1 MNENE
6 IVTGTEVP
14 TESVTDAPVS
24 EENVVS
30 NESTVSDTA
39 DMTEEAAADISE
51 AESEETS
58 LSLPEGLDAEAL
70 ISSIAADGVSEVMS
84 EVGITEEIC
93 VETAVVTQPVVV
105 PETVMKTE
113 ATSVITEP
121 VTEMAT
127 EVAKVVEDATAE
139 TDMTEIVAV
148 PETPNGVMGFVQ
160 NNSAVV
166 GVPAAIIALAV
177 TFLAITRRTR
187 PNRGVIEDTDDV
199 KENMNARERD
209 AARLEAYKPKKKDKR
224 SQKVAKE
231 KEKKDFAKK
240 VLNTIPYK
248 KILSDDIFFL
258 GKKMYSKAY
267 TFDDINFNLSD
278 EEQQYMY
285 LERYIEF
292 LSILDDTVDCQIC
305 CWNSQINME
314 DFKKKTLIP
323 TKADDLF
330 EYRYEF
336 NSRVLEENI
345 RKGQN
350 AIQKHMYITL
360 TIKAPDEET
369 AIRRFKSLD
378 ITATNTFNR
387 IGNTNM
393 RVLTSQERVGM
404 LKDFFVGTDDMPVPQ
419 LTEKDYEKGIDKLY
433 CAPDYFD
440 FKKDYFMFNNT
451 YAKTIYIRE
460 YPSTATSEILTELLA
475 TGIEIM
481 VTTNIETYDSA
492 EARKLV
498 QHQITA
504 IDTDMA
510 KREVKAAQ
518 HGNFSNQMP
527 QRIKNQRDAMVSVYD
542 KITMK
547 DQKLFMTNMQILI
560 KAESFEELNNNLEV
574 IESTLKRSGCI
585 KGEMAWEQEHG
596 MCDCLPVGYQRK
608 FGWLRTMPSESVAI
622 FMPFNVKE
630 MQMENSVYYGL
641 NMLSHNII
649 LFDRMKGLVNPSG
662 FVLACPGSGKS
673 FTVKREIVNVFLGY
687 EDADILVIDP
697 EREYWK
703 LAEAFGGEVVKFSNG
718 SKNHINPFDFDFR
731 LLEDEEIDIIAD
743 KCQLLTSF
751 ISCMDS
757 KHPLNAQEK
766 SFVDR
771 CVRKAYAKSN
781 VLTTLDP
788 ADMPTLG
795 TFLECMKEETENIN
809 KDMKDKLII
818 TVDMYVN
825 GSAKYF
831 DNQTNVNTK
840 NRFIA
845 YDIRDL
851 NGNLKTQSMLL
862 ILDYIWNRLSEN
874 RDKGRKTYIYFDEAH
889 LLFQDEYSLDYLRML
904 WKRARKYGGVLT
916 GITQNVED
924 LLKDD
929 KSRSMLSNSEFLVLL
944 KQNPTDAAKLQD
956 ILHFTDSEIQYV
968 NDTPAGHG
976 ILVLGGKTKIPF
988 YDEFPQNT
996 KLYSMMTTNF
1006 SETAKML
1013 QEEMAQSVTFGARHF
1028 DRKKYKVVNHGT
1040 VSPRNVPNQ
1049 NVRC

>member
-6 IVTGTEVP
+6 IVTGTVAP
-14 TESVTDAPVS
+14 TESVTAAPIS
-24 EENVVS
+24 EENFVS
-30 NESTVSDTA
+30 NESTVSDTS
-39 DMTEEAAADISE
+39 DMTEEVATDISDF
-51 AESEETS
+51 ESAETS
-58 LSLPEGLDAEAL
+58 ISLPEDIDADAL
-70 ISSIAADGVSEVMS
+70 ISSIAAEGVSEVMS
-84 EVGITEEIC
+84 EVGVTEEVV

-105 PETVMKTE
+105 PETVIETE
-113 ATSVITEP
+113 AISVVTEP
-121 VTEMAT
+121 VTEIAT
-127 EVAKVVEDATAE
+127 ESAEVIEDATVE
-139 TDMTEIVAV
+139 TEISETVAV
-148 PETPNGVMGFVQ
+148 PETPNGVVGFVQ
-160 NNSAVV
+160 SNPAVV

-177 TFLAITRRTR
+177 AFLAITRRTR
-187 PNRGVIEDTDDV
+187 PKRGIIEDTDDV

-209 AARLEAYKPKKKDKR
+209 AARLEANKPKKKNKR

-248 KILSDDIFFL
+248 KMLSDDIFFL

-305 CWNSQINME
+305 CWNSQINID
-314 DFKKKTLIP
+314 DFKKKTLLP
-323 TKADDLF
+323 QKADDLF

-393 RVLTSQERVGM
+393 RVLTSQERVEM

-419 LTEKDYEKGIDKLY
+419 LTEKEYAKGIDKLY

-840 NRFIA
+840 SRFIA

-988 YDEFPQNT
+988 YDEFPKDT

-1013 QEEMAQSVTFGARHF
+1013 QEEMAQKEADAS
-1028 DRKKYKVVNHGT
+1028 
-1040 VSPRNVPNQ
+1040 
-1049 NVRC
+1049 

>member
-1 MNENE
+1 
-6 IVTGTEVP
+6 
-14 TESVTDAPVS
+14 
-24 EENVVS
+24 
-30 NESTVSDTA
+30 
-39 DMTEEAAADISE
+39 
-51 AESEETS
+51 
-58 LSLPEGLDAEAL
+58 
-70 ISSIAADGVSEVMS
+70 
-84 EVGITEEIC
+84 
-93 VETAVVTQPVVV
+93 
-105 PETVMKTE
+105 
-113 ATSVITEP
+113 
-121 VTEMAT
+121 
-127 EVAKVVEDATAE
+127 
-139 TDMTEIVAV
+139 
-148 PETPNGVMGFVQ
+148 
-160 NNSAVV
+160 
-166 GVPAAIIALAV
+166 
-177 TFLAITRRTR
+177 
-187 PNRGVIEDTDDV
+187 
-199 KENMNARERD
+199 
-209 AARLEAYKPKKKDKR
+209 
-224 SQKVAKE
+224 
-231 KEKKDFAKK
+231 
-240 VLNTIPYK
+240 
-248 KILSDDIFFL
+248 
-258 GKKMYSKAY
+258 
-267 TFDDINFNLSD
+267 
-278 EEQQYMY
+278 
-285 LERYIEF
+285 
-292 LSILDDTVDCQIC
+292 
-305 CWNSQINME
+305 
-314 DFKKKTLIP
+314 
-323 TKADDLF
+323 
-330 EYRYEF
+330 
-336 NSRVLEENI
+336 
-345 RKGQN
+345 
-350 AIQKHMYITL
+350 
-360 TIKAPDEET
+360 
-369 AIRRFKSLD
+369 
-378 ITATNTFNR
+378 
-387 IGNTNM
+387 
-393 RVLTSQERVGM
+393 
-404 LKDFFVGTDDMPVPQ
+404 
-419 LTEKDYEKGIDKLY
+419 
-433 CAPDYFD
+433 
-440 FKKDYFMFNNT
+440 
-451 YAKTIYIRE
+451 
-460 YPSTATSEILTELLA
+460 
-475 TGIEIM
+475 
-481 VTTNIETYDSA
+481 
-492 EARKLV
+492 
-498 QHQITA
+498 
-504 IDTDMA
+504 
-510 KREVKAAQ
+510 
-518 HGNFSNQMP
+518 
-527 QRIKNQRDAMVSVYD
+527 
-542 KITMK
+542 
-547 DQKLFMTNMQILI
+547 
-560 KAESFEELNNNLEV
+560 
-574 IESTLKRSGCI
+574 
-585 KGEMAWEQEHG
+585 
-596 MCDCLPVGYQRK
+596 MCDCLPIGYQRK
-608 FGWLRTMPSESVAI
+608 FGWMRTMPSESVAI

-795 TFLECMKEETENIN
+795 TFLECMKEENENIN

-840 NRFIA
+840 SRFIA

-988 YDEFPQNT
+988 YDEFPKDT

-1013 QEEMAQSVTFGARHF
+1013 QEEMAQKESEA
-1028 DRKKYKVVNHGT
+1028 
-1040 VSPRNVPNQ
+1040 S
-1049 NVRC
+1049 

>member
-6 IVTGTEVP
+6 IVTGTTAP
-14 TESVTDAPVS
+14 AESLTAAPVS
-24 EENVVS
+24 EETAVS
-30 NESTVSDTA
+30 VESVTTDVT
-39 DMTEEAAADISE
+39 DISE
-51 AESEETS
+51 VSASEMSETEEIS
-58 LSLPEGLDAEAL
+58 SSMILPEGIDADAL
-70 ISSIAADGVSEVMS
+70 VSSIAAGGVSEVMS
-84 EVGITEEIC
+84 EVGIEQ
-93 VETAVVTQPVVV
+93 ETVVQTAIVTQPVV
-105 PETVMKTE
+105 TE
-113 ATSVITEP
+113 AVIVTEP
-121 VTEMAT
+121 VISETEMSEAAEIVTEAAEVTDIVEEETEMT
-127 EVAKVVEDATAE
+127 EV
-139 TDMTEIVAV
+139 VAV

-160 NNSAVV
+160 NNPAVV

-177 TFLAITRRTR
+177 AFLAVTRRTR
-187 PNRGVIEDTDDV
+187 SKRGIIEDIDYV

-209 AARLEAYKPKKKDKR
+209 AARLEANRPKKKDKR

-240 VLNTIPYK
+240 VLNTLPYK

-305 CWNSQINME
+305 CWNSQINLD
-314 DFKKKTLIP
+314 DFKKKTLLP
-323 TKADDLF
+323 QKADDLF

-369 AIRRFKSLD
+369 ARRRFKSLD

-393 RVLTSQERVGM
+393 RVLTSQERVEM
-404 LKDFFVGTDDMPVPQ
+404 LKDFFVGTDDMPVPH
-419 LTEKDYEKGIDKLY
+419 LTEKDFAKGIDKLY

-560 KAESFEELNNNLEV
+560 KAESYEELNNNLEV

-596 MCDCLPVGYQRK
+596 MCDCLPIGYQRK
-608 FGWLRTMPSESVAI
+608 FGWMRTMPSESVAI

-757 KHPLNAQEK
+757 KHLLNAQEK

-788 ADMPTLG
+788 KDMPTLG

-840 NRFIA
+840 SRFIA

-988 YDEFPQNT
+988 YDEFPKDT

-1013 QEEMAQSVTFGARHF
+1013 QEEMAQKGSEA
-1028 DRKKYKVVNHGT
+1028 
-1040 VSPRNVPNQ
+1040 S
-1049 NVRC
+1049 

>member
-6 IVTGTEVP
+6 NVTGTEAH
-14 TESVTDAPVS
+14 TESVTAAPVS
-24 EENVVS
+24 EENVLS
-30 NESTVSDTA
+30 NESTVSDMA

-51 AESEETS
+51 AESAETS
-58 LSLPEGLDAEAL
+58 LSLPEGLDADAL
-70 ISSIAADGVSEVMS
+70 ISSIAAEGVSEVMS
-84 EVGITEEIC
+84 EVGMTEEVV

-105 PETVMKTE
+105 PETVIETE
-113 ATSVITEP
+113 AISVVTEP
-121 VTEMAT
+121 VAEIAT
-127 EVAKVVEDATAE
+127 ESAEVIEDATVE
-139 TDMTEIVAV
+139 TEISETVAV
-148 PETPNGVMGFVQ
+148 LEIPNGVVGFVQ
-160 NNSAVV
+160 SNPAVV

-177 TFLAITRRTR
+177 AFLAITRRTR
-187 PNRGVIEDTDDV
+187 PKRGVIEDKDDV

-209 AARLEAYKPKKKDKR
+209 AARLEANRPKKKDKR

-305 CWNSQINME
+305 CWNSQINLD
-314 DFKKKTLIP
+314 DFKKKTLLP
-323 TKADDLF
+323 QKADDLF

-369 AIRRFKSLD
+369 ARRRFKSLD

-393 RVLTSQERVGM
+393 RVFTSQERVEM

-419 LTEKDYEKGIDKLY
+419 LTEKDFAKGIDKLY

-560 KAESFEELNNNLEV
+560 KAESYEELNNNLEV

-596 MCDCLPVGYQRK
+596 MCDCLPIGYQRK
-608 FGWLRTMPSESVAI
+608 FGWMRTMPSESVAI
-622 FMPFNVKE
+622 FIPFNVKE

-718 SKNHINPFDFDFR
+718 SKNHINPSDFDFR

-788 ADMPTLG
+788 KDMPTLG

-840 NRFIA
+840 SRFIA

-988 YDEFPQNT
+988 YDEFPKNT

-1013 QEEMAQSVTFGARHF
+1013 QEEMAQKEAKTS
-1028 DRKKYKVVNHGT
+1028 
-1040 VSPRNVPNQ
+1040 
-1049 NVRC
+1049 

>member
-14 TESVTDAPVS
+14 TESVTAAPVS
-24 EENVVS
+24 EENFVS
-30 NESTVSDTA
+30 NESAVSDTS
-39 DMTEEAAADISE
+39 DMTEEVATDISDF
-51 AESEETS
+51 ESAETS
-58 LSLPEGLDAEAL
+58 ISLPEDIDADAL
-70 ISSIAADGVSEVMS
+70 ISSIAAEGVSEVMS
-84 EVGITEEIC
+84 EVGMTEEVV

-105 PETVMKTE
+105 PETVIETE
-113 ATSVITEP
+113 AISVVTEP
-121 VTEMAT
+121 VTEIAT
-127 EVAKVVEDATAE
+127 ESAEVIEDATVE
-139 TDMTEIVAV
+139 TEISETVAV
-148 PETPNGVMGFVQ
+148 PETPNGVVGFVQ
-160 NNSAVV
+160 SNPAVV

-177 TFLAITRRTR
+177 AFLAITRRTR
-187 PNRGVIEDTDDV
+187 PKRGIIEDTDDV

-209 AARLEAYKPKKKDKR
+209 AARLEANRPKKKDKR

-240 VLNTIPYK
+240 VLNTLPYK

-305 CWNSQINME
+305 CWNSQINLD
-314 DFKKKTLIP
+314 DFKKKTLLP
-323 TKADDLF
+323 QKADDLF

-369 AIRRFKSLD
+369 ARRRFKSLD

-393 RVLTSQERVGM
+393 RVLTSQERVEM

-419 LTEKDYEKGIDKLY
+419 LTEKDFAKGIDKLY

-460 YPSTATSEILTELLA
+460 YPSTAISEILTELLA

-840 NRFIA
+840 SRFIA

-988 YDEFPQNT
+988 YDEFPKDT

-1013 QEEMAQSVTFGARHF
+1013 QEEMAQKEADAS
-1028 DRKKYKVVNHGT
+1028 
-1040 VSPRNVPNQ
+1040 
-1049 NVRC
+1049 

>member
-6 IVTGTEVP
+6 IVTGTEIP
-14 TESVTDAPVS
+14 AESVTAAPIS
-24 EENVVS
+24 EENFVS
-30 NESTVSDTA
+30 NESAVSDTA
-39 DMTEEAAADISE
+39 DMTEEVATDISDF
-51 AESEETS
+51 ESAETS
-58 LSLPEGLDAEAL
+58 ISLPEDIDAEAL
-70 ISSIAADGVSEVMS
+70 ISSIAAEGVSEVMS
-84 EVGITEEIC
+84 EAGITEEVV

-105 PETVMKTE
+105 PETVIETE
-113 ATSVITEP
+113 AISVVTEP
-121 VTEMAT
+121 VTEIAT
-127 EVAKVVEDATAE
+127 ESAEVIEDATVE
-139 TDMTEIVAV
+139 TEISETVAV
-148 PETPNGVMGFVQ
+148 PETPNGVVGFVQ
-160 NNSAVV
+160 SNPAVV

-177 TFLAITRRTR
+177 AFLAITRRTR
-187 PNRGVIEDTDDV
+187 PKRGIIEDTDDI

-209 AARLEAYKPKKKDKR
+209 AARLEANRPKKKDKR
-224 SQKVAKE
+224 SRKVEKE

-248 KILSDDIFFL
+248 KILFDDIFFL

-369 AIRRFKSLD
+369 AKRRFKSLD

-393 RVLTSQERVGM
+393 RVLTSQERVEM

-419 LTEKDYEKGIDKLY
+419 LTEKDFAKGIDKLY

-481 VTTNIETYDSA
+481 VTTNIETYNSA

-649 LFDRMKGLVNPSG
+649 LFDRMKGLVNPSE

-840 NRFIA
+840 SRFIA

-988 YDEFPQNT
+988 YDEFPKDT

-1013 QEEMAQSVTFGARHF
+1013 QEEMAQKESET
-1028 DRKKYKVVNHGT
+1028 
-1040 VSPRNVPNQ
+1040 S
-1049 NVRC
+1049 

>member
-6 IVTGTEVP
+6 IVTGTEVS
-14 TESVTDAPVS
+14 TESVTAAPVS

-30 NESTVSDTA
+30 DESVVSDTA
-39 DMTEEAAADISE
+39 DMTEEAATDISDF
-51 AESEETS
+51 ESAETS
-58 LSLPEGLDAEAL
+58 LSLPEYIDADAL
-70 ISSIAADGVSEVMS
+70 ISSIAAEGVSDVMN
-84 EVGITEEIC
+84 EVGITEEV
-93 VETAVVTQPVVV
+93 VETSVVTQPVVV

-113 ATSVITEP
+113 AISVVTEP
-121 VTEMAT
+121 VTEIAT
-127 EVAKVVEDATAE
+127 ESAEVIEDATVE
-139 TDMTEIVAV
+139 TEISETVAI
-148 PETPNGVMGFVQ
+148 PENPNEVMGFVQ
-160 NNSAVV
+160 SNPAVV

-177 TFLAITRRTR
+177 AFLAVTRRTR
-187 PNRGVIEDTDDV
+187 PKRGIIEDTDDV

-209 AARLEAYKPKKKDKR
+209 AARLEANKPKKKDKH

-305 CWNSQINME
+305 CWNSRINME
-314 DFKKKTLIP
+314 EFRKKTLLP
-323 TKADDLF
+323 QKADDLF

-393 RVLTSQERVGM
+393 RVLTSQERVEM

-419 LTEKDYEKGIDKLY
+419 LTEKDYAKGIDKLY

-542 KITMK
+542 KITIK

-687 EDADILVIDP
+687 DDADILVIDP

-788 ADMPTLG
+788 KDMPTLG

-840 NRFIA
+840 SRFIA

-988 YDEFPQNT
+988 YDEFPKDT

-1013 QEEMAQSVTFGARHF
+1013 QEEMAQKEADAS
-1028 DRKKYKVVNHGT
+1028 
-1040 VSPRNVPNQ
+1040 
-1049 NVRC
+1049 

>member
-6 IVTGTEVP
+6 IVTGTTAP
-14 TESVTDAPVS
+14 TESMTAAPVS
-24 EENVVS
+24 EESVVS
-30 NESTVSDTA
+30 NESSVPDTEE
-39 DMTEEAAADISE
+39 MTEEIISDVSE
-51 AESEETS
+51 TESVESS
-58 LSLPEGLDAEAL
+58 LSLPEGIDADAL
-70 ISSIAADGVSEVMS
+70 VSSIAAEGVSEVMS
-84 EVGITEEIC
+84 EAGIEQ
-93 VETAVVTQPVVV
+93 ETVIQTAIVTQPVV
-105 PETVMKTE
+105 TE
-113 ATSVITEP
+113 AVIVTEP
-121 VTEMAT
+121 VISETEMSEAAVFVT
-127 EVAKVVEDATAE
+127 EAAEITESATAE
-139 TDMTEIVAV
+139 TEVTEVITV

-160 NNSAVV
+160 SNPAVV
-166 GVPAAIIALAV
+166 GVPSAIIALAV
-177 TFLAITRRTR
+177 AFLAVTRRTR
-187 PNRGVIEDTDDV
+187 PKRGVIENTDDV

-209 AARLEAYKPKKKDKR
+209 AARLEANKPKKKDKR

-305 CWNSQINME
+305 CWNSQINLD
-314 DFKKKTLIP
+314 DFKKKTLLP
-323 TKADDLF
+323 QKADDLF

-369 AIRRFKSLD
+369 ARRRFKSLD

-393 RVLTSQERVGM
+393 RVLTSQERVEM

-419 LTEKDYEKGIDKLY
+419 LTEKDYAKGIDKLY

-596 MCDCLPVGYQRK
+596 MCDCLPIGYQRK
-608 FGWLRTMPSESVAI
+608 FGWMRTMPSESVAI

-831 DNQTNVNTK
+831 DKQTNVNTK
-840 NRFIA
+840 SRFIA

-988 YDEFPQNT
+988 YDEFPKDT

-1013 QEEMAQSVTFGARHF
+1013 QEEMAQKESEA
-1028 DRKKYKVVNHGT
+1028 
-1040 VSPRNVPNQ
+1040 S
-1049 NVRC
+1049 

>member
-6 IVTGTEVP
+6 TVTGTTAL
-14 TESVTDAPVS
+14 TESITAAPVS
-24 EENVVS
+24 EVDENA
-30 NESTVSDTA
+30 VSDT
-39 DMTEEAAADISE
+39 DEMTEEAITE
-51 AESEETS
+51 AESAETS
-58 LSLPEGLDAEAL
+58 LSLPEGIDAEAL
-70 ISSIAADGVSEVMS
+70 VSSIAAEGVSEVMS
-84 EVGITEEIC
+84 EIGITEEIT
-93 VETAVVTQPVVV
+93 VETEAVTQPVV
-105 PETVMKTE
+105 TE
-113 ATSVITEP
+113 AAVVTEQILSETEISETAEIEAKAAEVTDIVAEETKITE
-121 VTEMAT
+121 V
-127 EVAKVVEDATAE
+127 
-139 TDMTEIVAV
+139 VAV
-148 PETPNGVMGFVQ
+148 PETPDGVMGFVQ
-160 NNSAVV
+160 SNPAVV
-166 GVPAAIIALAV
+166 GVPTAIIAMAV
-177 TFLAITRRTR
+177 AFLAITRRTR
-187 PNRGVIEDTDDV
+187 PKRGIIKDTDDV

-209 AARLEAYKPKKKDKR
+209 AARLEANRPKKKDKR
-224 SQKVAKE
+224 SRKVEKE
-231 KEKKDFAKK
+231 KEKKNFAKK

-369 AIRRFKSLD
+369 AKRRFKSLD

-393 RVLTSQERVGM
+393 RVLSSQERVEM

-419 LTEKDYEKGIDKLY
+419 LTEKDLAKGIDKLY

-840 NRFIA
+840 SRFIA

-904 WKRARKYGGVLT
+904 WKRARKYGSVLT

-988 YDEFPQNT
+988 YDEFPKDT

-1013 QEEMAQSVTFGARHF
+1013 QEEMAQKESET
-1028 DRKKYKVVNHGT
+1028 
-1040 VSPRNVPNQ
+1040 S
-1049 NVRC
+1049 

>member
-6 IVTGTEVP
+6 IVTGTGVP
-14 TESVTDAPVS
+14 TESMTAEPVS
-24 EENVVS
+24 EEIVVS
-30 NESTVSDTA
+30 NESAVPDVSEMNENAVSDVSE
-39 DMTEEAAADISE
+39 TEN
-51 AESEETS
+51 AENS
-58 LSLPEGLDAEAL
+58 LSLPEDIDADAL
-70 ISSIAADGVSEVMS
+70 ISSIAAEGVSEVMS
-84 EVGITEEIC
+84 EVGITEEV

-105 PETVMKTE
+105 PETVAETE
-113 ATSVITEP
+113 VITEITEVEK
-121 VTEMAT
+121 VTEIAT
-127 EVAKVVEDATAE
+127 EEIVVEE
-139 TDMTEIVAV
+139 SVTEAAVVTEVVAV
-148 PETPNGVMGFVQ
+148 PETPDGVMGFVQ
-160 NNSAVV
+160 SNPAVV

-177 TFLAITRRTR
+177 AFLAVTRRTR
-187 PNRGVIEDTDDV
+187 PKRGIIEDTDDV
-199 KENMNARERD
+199 KEHMNARERD
-209 AARLEAYKPKKKDKR
+209 AARLEANKPKKKDKR
-224 SQKVAKE
+224 SQKVARE

-258 GKKMYSKAY
+258 GKKMYSKVY

-305 CWNSQINME
+305 CWNSQINID
-314 DFKKKTLIP
+314 DFKKKTLLP
-323 TKADDLF
+323 QKADDLF

-369 AIRRFKSLD
+369 AKRRFKSLD

-393 RVLTSQERVGM
+393 RVLTSQERVEM

-840 NRFIA
+840 SRFIA

-988 YDEFPQNT
+988 YDEFPKDT

-1013 QEEMAQSVTFGARHF
+1013 QEEMAQKEADAS
-1028 DRKKYKVVNHGT
+1028 
-1040 VSPRNVPNQ
+1040 
-1049 NVRC
+1049 

>member
-6 IVTGTEVP
+6 ITNAQ
-14 TESVTDAPVS
+14 TESVTTPAVPVS
-24 EENVVS
+24 VVDESNVS
-30 NESTVSDTA
+30 E
-39 DMTEEAAADISE
+39 MTEEPESFVSSE
-51 AESEETS
+51 IVSEYITESVSTEI
-58 LSLPEGLDAEAL
+58 SLPGGIDADEL
-70 ISSIAADGVSEVMS
+70 ISSIAAEEVAEIVSENAPEAV
-84 EVGITEEIC
+84 T
-93 VETAVVTQPVVV
+93 TVVTEVV
-105 PETVMKTE
+105 
-113 ATSVITEP
+113 TEP
-121 VTEMAT
+121 VVIEITAVTEAIVSETVVESAT
-127 EVAKVVEDATAE
+127 QNSEVAESATSETVVSE
-139 TDMTEIVAV
+139 TVAV
-148 PETPNGVMGFVQ
+148 PETPNGAAAFIQ
-160 NNSAVV
+160 NNPAVV
-166 GVPAAIIALAV
+166 GVPVAIIALAAA
-177 TFLAITRRTR
+177 FMAITRRTR
-187 PNRGVIEDTDDV
+187 PKRGVIEDVEDV

-209 AARLEAYKPKKKDKR
+209 AARLEANKPKKKDKR
-224 SQKVAKE
+224 SQKAAKE

-248 KILSDDIFFL
+248 KILADDIFFL
-258 GKKMYSKAY
+258 GRKMYSKAY

-314 DFKKKTLIP
+314 EFKRKTLLP
-323 TKADDLF
+323 VKADELF
-330 EYRYEF
+330 DYRHEF
-336 NSRVLEENI
+336 NTRVLEENI

-369 AIRRFKSLD
+369 ARRRFKSLD

-393 RVLTSQERVGM
+393 RVLSSQERVEM
-404 LKDFFVGTDDMPVPQ
+404 LRDFFVGTDEMPVPK
-419 LTEKDYEKGIDKLY
+419 LTEKDFAKGIDKLY

-560 KAESFEELNNNLEV
+560 KAESFEELNNNLEI

-596 MCDCLPVGYQRK
+596 MCDCLPIGYQRK
-608 FGWLRTMPSESVAI
+608 FGWMRTMPSESVAI

-731 LLEDEEIDIIAD
+731 LLDDDEIDIIAD

-771 CVRKAYAKSN
+771 CVRKAYEKSG
-781 VLTTLDP
+781 VLHTLNSD
-788 ADMPTLG
+788 DMPTLG

-809 KDMKDKLII
+809 QEMKDKLVI

-840 NRFIA
+840 SRFIA

-988 YDEFPQNT
+988 YDEFPKDT

-1013 QEEMAQSVTFGARHF
+1013 QEEQDQKAAEAS
-1028 DRKKYKVVNHGT
+1028 
-1040 VSPRNVPNQ
+1040 
-1049 NVRC
+1049 

>member
-6 IVTGTEVP
+6 IVTGTVAP
-14 TESVTDAPVS
+14 TESVTAAPIS
-24 EENVVS
+24 EENFVS

-39 DMTEEAAADISE
+39 DMTEEVATDISDF
-51 AESEETS
+51 ESAETS
-58 LSLPEGLDAEAL
+58 ISLPEDIDADAL
-70 ISSIAADGVSEVMS
+70 ISSIAAEGVSEVMN
-84 EVGITEEIC
+84 EVGITEEV
-93 VETAVVTQPVVV
+93 VETSVVTQPVVV

-113 ATSVITEP
+113 AISVVTEP
-121 VTEMAT
+121 VTEIAT
-127 EVAKVVEDATAE
+127 ESAEVIEDATVE
-139 TDMTEIVAV
+139 TEISETVVV
-148 PETPNGVMGFVQ
+148 PETPNGVVGFVQ
-160 NNSAVV
+160 SNPAVV

-177 TFLAITRRTR
+177 AFLAVTRRTR
-187 PNRGVIEDTDDV
+187 PKRGIIENNDDV

-209 AARLEAYKPKKKDKR
+209 AARLEANRPKKKDKR

-248 KILSDDIFFL
+248 KILADDIFFL
-258 GKKMYSKAY
+258 GRKMYSKAY

-305 CWNSQINME
+305 CWNSQINLD
-314 DFKKKTLIP
+314 DFKKKTLLP
-323 TKADDLF
+323 QKADYLF

-369 AIRRFKSLD
+369 ARRRFKSLD

-393 RVLTSQERVGM
+393 RVLTSQERLEM

-419 LTEKDYEKGIDKLY
+419 LTEKDFAKGIDKLY

-831 DNQTNVNTK
+831 DNQTNANTK
-840 NRFIA
+840 SRFIA

-988 YDEFPQNT
+988 YDEFPKDT

-1013 QEEMAQSVTFGARHF
+1013 QEEMAQKEADAS
-1028 DRKKYKVVNHGT
+1028 
-1040 VSPRNVPNQ
+1040 
-1049 NVRC
+1049 

>member
-6 IVTGTEVP
+6 IVTGTTAP
-14 TESVTDAPVS
+14 TESVTAAPVS
-24 EENVVS
+24 EETAVS
-30 NESTVSDTA
+30 GESVTTDVT
-39 DMTEEAAADISE
+39 DISE
-51 AESEETS
+51 ETASEISETEGIS
-58 LSLPEGLDAEAL
+58 SSMTLPEGIDPDAL
-70 ISSIAADGVSEVMS
+70 ISSIAAEEVAEVVGEVSVSEEYV
-84 EVGITEEIC
+84 T
-93 VETAVVTQPVVV
+93 ETAVVQEPLVTEAAVET
-105 PETVMKTE
+105 ETVVSETAESVVTEIVTE
-113 ATSVITEP
+113 AAEITES
-121 VTEMAT
+121 
-127 EVAKVVEDATAE
+127 ATAE
-139 TDMTEIVAV
+139 TEVTEVVAV

-160 NNSAVV
+160 SNPAVV

-177 TFLAITRRTR
+177 AFLTVTRRTR
-187 PNRGVIEDTDDV
+187 PKRGIIENNDDV

-209 AARLEAYKPKKKDKR
+209 AARLEANKPKKKDKR

-305 CWNSQINME
+305 CWNSQINLD
-314 DFKKKTLIP
+314 DFKKKTLLP
-323 TKADDLF
+323 QKADDLF

-369 AIRRFKSLD
+369 ARRRFKSLD

-393 RVLTSQERVGM
+393 RVLTSQERVEM

-419 LTEKDYEKGIDKLY
+419 LTEKDFAKGIDKLY

-560 KAESFEELNNNLEV
+560 KAESYEELNNNLEV

-596 MCDCLPVGYQRK
+596 MCDCLPIGYQRK
-608 FGWLRTMPSESVAI
+608 FGWMRTMPSESVAI

-788 ADMPTLG
+788 KDMPTLG
-795 TFLECMKEETENIN
+795 TFLECMKEENENIN

-840 NRFIA
+840 SRFIA

-988 YDEFPQNT
+988 YDEFPKDT

-1013 QEEMAQSVTFGARHF
+1013 QEEMAQKESEA
-1028 DRKKYKVVNHGT
+1028 
-1040 VSPRNVPNQ
+1040 S
-1049 NVRC
+1049 

>member
-6 IVTGTEVP
+6 IVTGTEIP
-14 TESVTDAPVS
+14 AESVTAAPIS
-24 EENVVS
+24 EENFVS
-30 NESTVSDTA
+30 NESAVSDTA
-39 DMTEEAAADISE
+39 DMTEEVATDISDF
-51 AESEETS
+51 ESAETS
-58 LSLPEGLDAEAL
+58 ISLPEDIDAEAL
-70 ISSIAADGVSEVMS
+70 ISSIAAEGVSEVMS
-84 EVGITEEIC
+84 EAGITEEVV

-105 PETVMKTE
+105 PETVIETE
-113 ATSVITEP
+113 AISVVTEP
-121 VTEMAT
+121 VTEIAT
-127 EVAKVVEDATAE
+127 ESAEVIEDATVE
-139 TDMTEIVAV
+139 TEISETVAV
-148 PETPNGVMGFVQ
+148 PETPNGVVGFVQ
-160 NNSAVV
+160 SNPAVV

-177 TFLAITRRTR
+177 AFLAITRRTR
-187 PNRGVIEDTDDV
+187 PKRGIIEDTDDI

-209 AARLEAYKPKKKDKR
+209 AARLEANRPKKKDKR
-224 SQKVAKE
+224 SRKVEKE

-248 KILSDDIFFL
+248 KILFDDIFFL

-369 AIRRFKSLD
+369 AKRRFKSLD

-393 RVLTSQERVGM
+393 RVLTSQERVEM

-419 LTEKDYEKGIDKLY
+419 LTERDFAKGIDKLY

-687 EDADILVIDP
+687 DDADILVIDP

-840 NRFIA
+840 SRFIA

-916 GITQNVED
+916 GITQNVEV
-924 LLKDD
+924 
-929 KSRSMLSNSEFLVLL
+929 R
-944 KQNPTDAAKLQD
+944 P
-956 ILHFTDSEIQYV
+956 
-968 NDTPAGHG
+968 
-976 ILVLGGKTKIPF
+976 
-988 YDEFPQNT
+988 
-996 KLYSMMTTNF
+996 
-1006 SETAKML
+1006 
-1013 QEEMAQSVTFGARHF
+1013 
-1028 DRKKYKVVNHGT
+1028 DRALCKAV
-1040 VSPRNVPNQ
+1040 
-1049 NVRC
+1049 

>member
-6 IVTGTEVP
+6 TVTGTTAL
-14 TESVTDAPVS
+14 TESVTAAPVS
-24 EENVVS
+24 EE
-30 NESTVSDTA
+30 STISDVLETTENIIPDVSDTE
-39 DMTEEAAADISE
+39 M
-51 AESEETS
+51 EETS
-58 LSLPEGLDAEAL
+58 LSLPEGIDAEAL
-70 ISSIAADGVSEVMS
+70 VSSIVAEGVSEVMS
-84 EVGITEEIC
+84 EIGITEEIT
-93 VETAVVTQPVVV
+93 VETEAVTQPVITEAAVV
-105 PETVMKTE
+105 TEQILSETVISE
-113 ATSVITEP
+113 AAEIEAEAAE
-121 VTEMAT
+121 VTDI
-127 EVAKVVEDATAE
+127 VAEE
-139 TDMTEIVAV
+139 TEISEVVAV
-148 PETPNGVMGFVQ
+148 PETPNGVMEFVQ
-160 NNSAVV
+160 NNPAVV

-177 TFLAITRRTR
+177 AFLAITRRTR
-187 PNRGVIEDTDDV
+187 PKRGIIENNDDV

-209 AARLEAYKPKKKDKR
+209 AARLEANRPKKKDKR
-224 SQKVAKE
+224 SQKIAKE

-248 KILSDDIFFL
+248 KILGDDIFFL

-305 CWNSQINME
+305 CWNSRINID
-314 DFKKKTLIP
+314 DFKKKTLLP
-323 TKADDLF
+323 QKADDLF

-369 AIRRFKSLD
+369 ARRRFKSLD

-393 RVLTSQERVGM
+393 RVLTSQERVEM

-419 LTEKDYEKGIDKLY
+419 LTEKDFAKGIDKLY
-433 CAPDYFD
+433 CTPDYFD

-560 KAESFEELNNNLEV
+560 KAESYEELNNNLEI

-622 FMPFNVKE
+622 FIPFNVKE

-766 SFVDR
+766 TFVDR

-809 KDMKDKLII
+809 QDMKDKLII

-840 NRFIA
+840 SRFIA

-988 YDEFPQNT
+988 YDEFPKDT

-1013 QEEMAQSVTFGARHF
+1013 QEEQAQKEAEAS
-1028 DRKKYKVVNHGT
+1028 
-1040 VSPRNVPNQ
+1040 
-1049 NVRC
+1049 

>member
-6 IVTGTEVP
+6 ITNAQ
-14 TESVTDAPVS
+14 TESVTTPAVPVS
-24 EENVVS
+24 VVDESNVS
-30 NESTVSDTA
+30 E
-39 DMTEEAAADISE
+39 MTEESE
-51 AESEETS
+51 SFVSSEIVSEYITESVSTEI
-58 LSLPEGLDAEAL
+58 SLPGGIDADEL
-70 ISSIAADGVSEVMS
+70 ISSIAAEEVAEIVSENAPEAV
-84 EVGITEEIC
+84 T
-93 VETAVVTQPVVV
+93 TVVTEVV
-105 PETVMKTE
+105 
-113 ATSVITEP
+113 TEP
-121 VTEMAT
+121 VVIETTAVTEAIVESAT
-127 EVAKVVEDATAE
+127 QNSEVAESATFETVVSE
-139 TDMTEIVAV
+139 TVAV
-148 PETPNGVMGFVQ
+148 PETPNGAAAFIQ
-160 NNSAVV
+160 NNPAVV
-166 GVPAAIIALAV
+166 GVPAAIIALAAA
-177 TFLAITRRTR
+177 FMAITRRTR
-187 PNRGVIEDTDDV
+187 PKRGVIEDVEDV

-209 AARLEAYKPKKKDKR
+209 AARLEANKPKKKDKR
-224 SQKVAKE
+224 SQKAAKE

-248 KILSDDIFFL
+248 KILADNIFFL
-258 GKKMYSKAY
+258 GRKMYSKAY

-314 DFKKKTLIP
+314 EFKRKALLP
-323 TKADDLF
+323 VKADELF
-330 EYRYEF
+330 DYRHEF
-336 NSRVLEENI
+336 NTRVLEENI

-369 AIRRFKSLD
+369 ARRRFKSLD

-393 RVLTSQERVGM
+393 RVLSSQERVEM
-404 LKDFFVGTDDMPVPQ
+404 LRDFFVGTDEMPVPK
-419 LTEKDYEKGIDKLY
+419 LTEKDFTKGIDKLY

-560 KAESFEELNNNLEV
+560 KAESFEELNNNLEI

-596 MCDCLPVGYQRK
+596 MCDCLPIGYQRK
-608 FGWLRTMPSESVAI
+608 FGWMRTMPSESVAI

-731 LLEDEEIDIIAD
+731 LLDDDEIDIIAD

-771 CVRKAYAKSN
+771 CVRKAYEKSG
-781 VLTTLDP
+781 VLHTLNSD
-788 ADMPTLG
+788 DMPTLG

-809 KDMKDKLII
+809 QEMKDKLVI

-840 NRFIA
+840 SRFIA

-851 NGNLKTQSMLL
+851 NGNLKTLSMLL

-988 YDEFPQNT
+988 YDEFPKDT

-1013 QEEMAQSVTFGARHF
+1013 QEEQAQKAAEAS
-1028 DRKKYKVVNHGT
+1028 
-1040 VSPRNVPNQ
+1040 
-1049 NVRC
+1049 

>member
-1 MNENE
+1 MNPLNENE
-6 IVTGTEVP
+6 IVTGTEIP
-14 TESVTDAPVS
+14 TESVTAAPIS
-24 EENVVS
+24 EENFVS
-30 NESTVSDTA
+30 NESAVFDTA
-39 DMTEEAAADISE
+39 DMTEEVATDISDF
-51 AESEETS
+51 ESAETS
-58 LSLPEGLDAEAL
+58 ISLPEGIDAEAL
-70 ISSIAADGVSEVMS
+70 ISSIAAEGVSEVMS
-84 EVGITEEIC
+84 EVGITEEIS

-105 PETVMKTE
+105 PETVIETE
-113 ATSVITEP
+113 AISVVTEP
-121 VTEMAT
+121 VTEIAT
-127 EVAKVVEDATAE
+127 ESAEVIEDATVE
-139 TDMTEIVAV
+139 TEISETVAV
-148 PETPNGVMGFVQ
+148 PETPNGVVGFVQ
-160 NNSAVV
+160 SNPAVV

-177 TFLAITRRTR
+177 AFLAITRRTR
-187 PNRGVIEDTDDV
+187 PKRGIIEDTDDV

-209 AARLEAYKPKKKDKR
+209 AARLEANRPKKKDKR
-224 SQKVAKE
+224 SRKVEKE

-248 KILSDDIFFL
+248 KILFDDIFFL

-305 CWNSQINME
+305 CWNSQINID
-314 DFKKKTLIP
+314 DFKKKTLLP
-323 TKADDLF
+323 QKADDLF

-336 NSRVLEENI
+336 NLRVLEENI

-369 AIRRFKSLD
+369 ARRRFKSLD

-393 RVLTSQERVGM
+393 RVLTSQERVEM

-560 KAESFEELNNNLEV
+560 KAESYEELNNNLEV

-840 NRFIA
+840 SRFIA

-988 YDEFPQNT
+988 YDEFPKDT

-1013 QEEMAQSVTFGARHF
+1013 QEEMAQKESET
-1028 DRKKYKVVNHGT
+1028 
-1040 VSPRNVPNQ
+1040 S
-1049 NVRC
+1049 

>member
-6 IVTGTEVP
+6 ITNAQ
-14 TESVTDAPVS
+14 TESVTTPAVPVS
-24 EENVVS
+24 AVDESNVS
-30 NESTVSDTA
+30 E
-39 DMTEEAAADISE
+39 MTEESE
-51 AESEETS
+51 SFVSSEIVSEYITESVSTEI
-58 LSLPEGLDAEAL
+58 SLPGGIDADEL
-70 ISSIAADGVSEVMS
+70 ISSIAAEEVA
-84 EVGITEEIC
+84 EIVGENAPEAAT
-93 VETAVVTQPVVV
+93 TVVTEVV
-105 PETVMKTE
+105 
-113 ATSVITEP
+113 TEP
-121 VTEMAT
+121 VVIETTAVTEAIVSETVVESAT
-127 EVAKVVEDATAE
+127 QNSEVAESATFETVVSE
-139 TDMTEIVAV
+139 TVAV
-148 PETPNGVMGFVQ
+148 PETPNGAAAFIQ
-160 NNSAVV
+160 NNPAVV
-166 GVPAAIIALAV
+166 GVPVAIIALAAA
-177 TFLAITRRTR
+177 FMAITRRTR
-187 PNRGVIEDTDDV
+187 PKRGVIEDVEDV

-209 AARLEAYKPKKKDKR
+209 AARLEANKPKKKDKR
-224 SQKVAKE
+224 SQKAAKE

-248 KILSDDIFFL
+248 KILADDIFFL
-258 GKKMYSKAY
+258 GRKMYSKAY

-314 DFKKKTLIP
+314 EFKRKTLLP
-323 TKADDLF
+323 VKADELF
-330 EYRYEF
+330 DYRHEF
-336 NSRVLEENI
+336 NTRVLEENI

-369 AIRRFKSLD
+369 ARRRFKSLD

-393 RVLTSQERVGM
+393 RVLSSQERVEM
-404 LKDFFVGTDDMPVPQ
+404 LRDFFVGTDEMTVPK
-419 LTEKDYEKGIDKLY
+419 LTEKDFAKGIDKLY
-433 CAPDYFD
+433 CAPNYFE

-560 KAESFEELNNNLEV
+560 KAESFEELNNNLEI

-596 MCDCLPVGYQRK
+596 MCDCLPIGYQRK
-608 FGWLRTMPSESVAI
+608 FGWMRTMPSESVAI

-731 LLEDEEIDIIAD
+731 LLDDDEIDIIAD

-771 CVRKAYAKSN
+771 CVRKAYEKSD
-781 VLTTLDP
+781 VLHTLNSD
-788 ADMPTLG
+788 DMPTLG

-809 KDMKDKLII
+809 QEMKDKLVI

-840 NRFIA
+840 SRFIA

-988 YDEFPQNT
+988 YDEFPKDT

-1013 QEEMAQSVTFGARHF
+1013 QEEQAQKAAEAS
-1028 DRKKYKVVNHGT
+1028 
-1040 VSPRNVPNQ
+1040 
-1049 NVRC
+1049 

>member
-6 IVTGTEVP
+6 IVTGTGVP
-14 TESVTDAPVS
+14 AESMTAEPVS
-24 EENVVS
+24 EEIVVS
-30 NESTVSDTA
+30 NESAVSDVSEMNENA
-39 DMTEEAAADISE
+39 VSDVSETEN
-51 AESEETS
+51 AENS
-58 LSLPEGLDAEAL
+58 LSLPEDIDADAL
-70 ISSIAADGVSEVMS
+70 ISSIAAEGVSEVMN
-84 EVGITEEIC
+84 EVGITEEV
-93 VETAVVTQPVVV
+93 VETSVVTQPVVV
-105 PETVMKTE
+105 PETVIETE
-113 ATSVITEP
+113 AISVVTEP
-121 VTEMAT
+121 VAEIAT
-127 EVAKVVEDATAE
+127 ESAEVIEDATVE
-139 TDMTEIVAV
+139 TEISETVAV
-148 PETPNGVMGFVQ
+148 SETPNGVVGFVQ
-160 NNSAVV
+160 SNPAVV

-177 TFLAITRRTR
+177 AFLAITRRTR
-187 PNRGVIEDTDDV
+187 PKRGVIEDKDDV

-209 AARLEAYKPKKKDKR
+209 AARLEANRPKKKDKR

-305 CWNSQINME
+305 CWNSQINLD
-314 DFKKKTLIP
+314 DFKKKTLLP
-323 TKADDLF
+323 QKADDLF

-369 AIRRFKSLD
+369 ARRRFKSLD

-393 RVLTSQERVGM
+393 RVLTSQERVEM

-419 LTEKDYEKGIDKLY
+419 LTEKDFAKGIDKLY

-460 YPSTATSEILTELLA
+460 YPSTATSEILTEMLA

-560 KAESFEELNNNLEV
+560 KAESYEELNNNLEV

-596 MCDCLPVGYQRK
+596 MCDCLPIGYQRK
-608 FGWLRTMPSESVAI
+608 FGWMRTMPSESVAI
-622 FMPFNVKE
+622 FIPFNVKE

-840 NRFIA
+840 SRFIA

-988 YDEFPQNT
+988 YDEFPKDT

-1013 QEEMAQSVTFGARHF
+1013 QEEMAQKESET
-1028 DRKKYKVVNHGT
+1028 
-1040 VSPRNVPNQ
+1040 S
-1049 NVRC
+1049 

>member
-1 MNENE
+1 LNENE
-6 IVTGTEVP
+6 ITNEQ
-14 TESVTDAPVS
+14 TESVTTPAVPVS
-24 EENVVS
+24 AVDESNVSEMTGEPESFVS
-30 NESTVSDTA
+30 SEIVSEYITESVS
-39 DMTEEAAADISE
+39 TEI
-51 AESEETS
+51 
-58 LSLPEGLDAEAL
+58 SLPGGIDADEL
-70 ISSIAADGVSEVMS
+70 ISSIAAEEVAEIVSENAPEAV
-84 EVGITEEIC
+84 
-93 VETAVVTQPVVV
+93 TAVVTEVV
-105 PETVMKTE
+105 
-113 ATSVITEP
+113 TEP
-121 VTEMAT
+121 VVIETTAVTEAIVSETVVESAT
-127 EVAKVVEDATAE
+127 QNSEVAESATSETVVSE
-139 TDMTEIVAV
+139 TVTV
-148 PETPNGVMGFVQ
+148 PETPNGAAAFIQ
-160 NNSAVV
+160 NNPAVV
-166 GVPAAIIALAV
+166 GVPVAIIALAAA
-177 TFLAITRRTR
+177 FMAITRRTR
-187 PNRGVIEDTDDV
+187 PKRGVIEDVEDV

-209 AARLEAYKPKKKDKR
+209 AARLEANKPKKKDKR
-224 SQKVAKE
+224 SQKAAKE

-248 KILSDDIFFL
+248 KILADDIFFL
-258 GKKMYSKAY
+258 GRKMYSKAY

-314 DFKKKTLIP
+314 EFKRKTLLP
-323 TKADDLF
+323 VKADELF
-330 EYRYEF
+330 DYRHEF
-336 NSRVLEENI
+336 NTRVLEENI

-369 AIRRFKSLD
+369 ARRRFKSLD

-393 RVLTSQERVGM
+393 RVLSSKERVEM
-404 LKDFFVGTDDMPVPQ
+404 LRDFFVGTDEMPVPK
-419 LTEKDYEKGIDKLY
+419 LTEKDFAKGIDKLY

-560 KAESFEELNNNLEV
+560 KAESFEELNNNLEI

-596 MCDCLPVGYQRK
+596 MCDCLPIGYQRK
-608 FGWLRTMPSESVAI
+608 FGWMRTMPSESVAI

-731 LLEDEEIDIIAD
+731 LLDDDEIDIIAD

-771 CVRKAYAKSN
+771 CVRKAYEKSG
-781 VLTTLDP
+781 VLHTLNPD
-788 ADMPTLG
+788 DMPTLG

-809 KDMKDKLII
+809 QEMKDKLVI

-840 NRFIA
+840 SRFIA

-988 YDEFPQNT
+988 YDEFPKDT

-1013 QEEMAQSVTFGARHF
+1013 QEEQAQKAAEAS
-1028 DRKKYKVVNHGT
+1028 
-1040 VSPRNVPNQ
+1040 
-1049 NVRC
+1049 

>member
-6 IVTGTEVP
+6 IVTGTTAP
-14 TESVTDAPVS
+14 TESMTAAPVS
-24 EENVVS
+24 EESVVS
-30 NESTVSDTA
+30 NESSVPDTEE
-39 DMTEEAAADISE
+39 MTEEIISDVSE
-51 AESEETS
+51 TESVESS
-58 LSLPEGLDAEAL
+58 LSLPEGIDADAL
-70 ISSIAADGVSEVMS
+70 ISSIAAEEVADVVGEVSVSEEYV
-84 EVGITEEIC
+84 T
-93 VETAVVTQPVVV
+93 ETAIVQEPLV
-105 PETVMKTE
+105 TE
-113 ATSVITEP
+113 AAVESEAVVSETAESVITEIITEAAE
-121 VTEMAT
+121 VTDIVAEET
-127 EVAKVVEDATAE
+127 EIS
-139 TDMTEIVAV
+139 EIVAV

-160 NNSAVV
+160 SNPAVV

-177 TFLAITRRTR
+177 AFLAITRRTR
-187 PNRGVIEDTDDV
+187 PKRGIIENNDDV

-209 AARLEAYKPKKKDKR
+209 AARLEANRPKKKDKR

-305 CWNSQINME
+305 CWNSQINLD
-314 DFKKKTLIP
+314 DFKKKTLLP
-323 TKADDLF
+323 QKADDLF

-369 AIRRFKSLD
+369 ARRRFKSLD

-393 RVLTSQERVGM
+393 RVLTSQERVEM

-419 LTEKDYEKGIDKLY
+419 LTEKDFAKGIDKLY

-596 MCDCLPVGYQRK
+596 MCDCLPIGYQRK
-608 FGWLRTMPSESVAI
+608 FGWMRTMPSESVAI

-788 ADMPTLG
+788 KDMPTLG
-795 TFLECMKEETENIN
+795 TFLECMKEENENIN

-840 NRFIA
+840 SRFIA

-988 YDEFPQNT
+988 YDEFPKDT

-1006 SETAKML
+1006 SETAKMI
-1013 QEEMAQSVTFGARHF
+1013 QEEMAQKESEA
-1028 DRKKYKVVNHGT
+1028 
-1040 VSPRNVPNQ
+1040 S
-1049 NVRC
+1049 

>member
-1 MNENE
+1 
-6 IVTGTEVP
+6 
-14 TESVTDAPVS
+14 
-24 EENVVS
+24 
-30 NESTVSDTA
+30 
-39 DMTEEAAADISE
+39 MTEE
-51 AESEETS
+51 
-58 LSLPEGLDAEAL
+58 
-70 ISSIAADGVSEVMS
+70 VV
-84 EVGITEEIC
+84 

-105 PETVMKTE
+105 PETVIETE
-113 ATSVITEP
+113 AISVVTEP
-121 VTEMAT
+121 VTEIAT
-127 EVAKVVEDATAE
+127 ESAEVIEDATVE
-139 TDMTEIVAV
+139 TEISETVAV
-148 PETPNGVMGFVQ
+148 PETPNGVVGFVQ
-160 NNSAVV
+160 SNPAVV

-177 TFLAITRRTR
+177 AFLAVTRRTR
-187 PNRGVIEDTDDV
+187 PKRGIIEDTDDV

-209 AARLEAYKPKKKDKR
+209 AARLEANKPKKKDKR
-224 SQKVAKE
+224 SRKVAKE

-305 CWNSQINME
+305 CWNSQINLD
-314 DFKKKTLIP
+314 DFKKKTLLP
-323 TKADDLF
+323 QKADDLF

-369 AIRRFKSLD
+369 ARRRFKSLD

-393 RVLTSQERVGM
+393 RVLTSQERVEM

-419 LTEKDYEKGIDKLY
+419 LTEKDYAKGIDKLY

-840 NRFIA
+840 SRFIA

-976 ILVLGGKTKIPF
+976 
-988 YDEFPQNT
+988 
-996 KLYSMMTTNF
+996 S
-1006 SETAKML
+1006 S
-1013 QEEMAQSVTFGARHF
+1013 
-1028 DRKKYKVVNHGT
+1028 
-1040 VSPRNVPNQ
+1040 
-1049 NVRC
+1049 

>member
-1 MNENE
+1 MNPLNENE
-6 IVTGTEVP
+6 IVTGTEIP
-14 TESVTDAPVS
+14 TESMTAEPVS
-24 EENVVS
+24 EEIVVS
-30 NESTVSDTA
+30 NESAVSDVSEMNENA
-39 DMTEEAAADISE
+39 VSDVSETENA
-51 AESEETS
+51 ETS

-70 ISSIAADGVSEVMS
+70 ISSIAAEGVSEVMS
-84 EVGITEEIC
+84 EVGITEEIS
-93 VETAVVTQPVVV
+93 VETAVVTQPVVS
-105 PETVMKTE
+105 ETIIETD
-113 ATSVITEP
+113 VISAISE
-121 VTEMAT
+121 VTEITT
-127 EVAKVVEDATAE
+127 ESAEVIEDATVE
-139 TDMTEIVAV
+139 TEISETVAV
-148 PETPNGVMGFVQ
+148 PETPDGVMGFVQ
-160 NNSAVV
+160 SNPAVMV
-166 GVPAAIIALAV
+166 VPAAIIALAV
-177 TFLAITRRTR
+177 AFLAVTRRIR
-187 PNRGVIEDTDDV
+187 PKRGIIEDTDDV

-209 AARLEAYKPKKKDKR
+209 AARLEANKPKKKDKR

-305 CWNSQINME
+305 CWNSQINLD
-314 DFKKKTLIP
+314 DFKKKALLP
-323 TKADDLF
+323 QKADDLF

-369 AIRRFKSLD
+369 ARRRFKSLD

-393 RVLTSQERVGM
+393 RILTSQERVEM

-419 LTEKDYEKGIDKLY
+419 LTEKDFAKGIDKLY

-481 VTTNIETYDSA
+481 ATTNIETYDSA

-687 EDADILVIDP
+687 DDADILVIDP

-788 ADMPTLG
+788 KDMPTLG
-795 TFLECMKEETENIN
+795 TFLECMKEENENIN

-840 NRFIA
+840 SRFIA

-988 YDEFPQNT
+988 YDEFPKDT

-1013 QEEMAQSVTFGARHF
+1013 QEEMAQKEAEAS
-1028 DRKKYKVVNHGT
+1028 
-1040 VSPRNVPNQ
+1040 
-1049 NVRC
+1049 

>member
-14 TESVTDAPVS
+14 TESVTAAPVS

-30 NESTVSDTA
+30 DESAVYDVSEMTENDVSDVSE
-39 DMTEEAAADISE
+39 TENV
-51 AESEETS
+51 ETS
-58 LSLPEGLDAEAL
+58 LSLPEGIDAEAL
-70 ISSIAADGVSEVMS
+70 ISSIAAEGVSEVMS
-84 EVGITEEIC
+84 EVGITEEIS

-105 PETVMKTE
+105 PETVMETE
-113 ATSVITEP
+113 MISVVSE
-121 VTEMAT
+121 VTEITT
-127 EVAKVVEDATAE
+127 ESAEVIEDATAG
-139 TDMTEIVAV
+139 TEISETVAI
-148 PETPNGVMGFVQ
+148 PENPNEVVGFVQ
-160 NNSAVV
+160 SNPAVV

-177 TFLAITRRTR
+177 AFLAITRRTR
-187 PNRGVIEDTDDV
+187 PKRGVIEDKDDV

-209 AARLEAYKPKKKDKR
+209 AARLEANKPKKKDKR
-224 SQKVAKE
+224 SRKVAKE

-305 CWNSQINME
+305 CWNSQINLD
-314 DFKKKTLIP
+314 DFKKKTLLP
-323 TKADDLF
+323 QKADDLF

-369 AIRRFKSLD
+369 ARRRFKSLD

-393 RVLTSQERVGM
+393 RVLTSQERVEM

-419 LTEKDYEKGIDKLY
+419 LTEKDFAKGIDKLY

-560 KAESFEELNNNLEV
+560 KAESYEELNNNLEV

-596 MCDCLPVGYQRK
+596 MCDCLPIGYQRK
-608 FGWLRTMPSESVAI
+608 FGWMRTMPSESVAI

-788 ADMPTLG
+788 KDMPTLG
-795 TFLECMKEETENIN
+795 TFLECMKEENENIN

-840 NRFIA
+840 SRFIA

-988 YDEFPQNT
+988 YDEFPKDT

-1013 QEEMAQSVTFGARHF
+1013 QEEMAQKEAEAS
-1028 DRKKYKVVNHGT
+1028 
-1040 VSPRNVPNQ
+1040 
-1049 NVRC
+1049 

>member
-14 TESVTDAPVS
+14 AESVTAAPIS
-24 EENVVS
+24 EENFVS
-30 NESTVSDTA
+30 NESAVSDTA
-39 DMTEEAAADISE
+39 DMTEEVATDISDF
-51 AESEETS
+51 ESAETS
-58 LSLPEGLDAEAL
+58 ISLPEDIDADAL
-70 ISSIAADGVSEVMS
+70 ISSIAAEGVSEVMS
-84 EVGITEEIC
+84 EVGMTEEVV

-105 PETVMKTE
+105 PETVIETE
-113 ATSVITEP
+113 AISVVTEP
-121 VTEMAT
+121 VTEIAT
-127 EVAKVVEDATAE
+127 ESAEVIEDATVE
-139 TDMTEIVAV
+139 TEISETVAV
-148 PETPNGVMGFVQ
+148 PETPNGVVGFVQ
-160 NNSAVV
+160 SNPAVV

-177 TFLAITRRTR
+177 AFLAVTRRTR
-187 PNRGVIEDTDDV
+187 PKRGIIEDTDDV

-209 AARLEAYKPKKKDKR
+209 AARLEANRPKKKDKR

-240 VLNTIPYK
+240 VLNTILYK

-305 CWNSQINME
+305 CWNSQINID
-314 DFKKKTLIP
+314 DFKKKTLLP
-323 TKADDLF
+323 QKADDLF

-369 AIRRFKSLD
+369 AKRRFKSLD

-393 RVLTSQERVGM
+393 RVLTSQERVEM

-419 LTEKDYEKGIDKLY
+419 LTEKDFAKGIDKLY

-608 FGWLRTMPSESVAI
+608 FGWMRTMPSESVAI

-731 LLEDEEIDIIAD
+731 LLEDEEIDTIAD

-988 YDEFPQNT
+988 YDEFPKDT

-1013 QEEMAQSVTFGARHF
+1013 QEEMAQKEDDAS
-1028 DRKKYKVVNHGT
+1028 
-1040 VSPRNVPNQ
+1040 
-1049 NVRC
+1049 